1 MSRFPN
7 KYTPIPKE
15 NKSPVS
21 ISGLLLV
28 VWGYTIILSLY
39 FADEIILSLENYDHP
54 ISNELSSSLLI
65 IPQRIPLSP
74 WKNKINDAAQYL
86 YQQEYRFGTN
96 LKTVTEKEAPVIR
109 LDAGITNTYLKQIAI
124 KPEII
129 EVLPPQKIL
138 LVGASSM
145 HARMGTELSKGL
157 KKISGLTIQR
167 HAKLGTGLARPDVY
181 NWAEVTLELAKKHE
195 SELVIAQF
203 IGNDCQSLILPNRR
217 LEAKY
222 GTSEWDE
229 IYGQRIEDFIIMLQA
244 EDIDVVLIG
253 MPIVRSKRFRTKII
267 HVNSIVE
274 NMARKHDAT
283 FIPLWDISTTSDGS
297 YKDSIR
303 KNGRTL
309 SFRHDDGIHLSP
321 EGSRQVASTI
331 INELEKVYQWEE
343 NKLKGKTE

>member
-21 ISGLLLV
+21 ISRLLLV
-28 VWGYTIILSLY
+28 VWSYTFILSLY

-54 ISNELSSSLLI
+54 ITNELSSSLLI
-65 IPQRIPLSP
+65 IPQKIPLSR

-96 LKTVTEKEAPVIR
+96 LKPAKEKQAPIIR
-109 LDAGITNTYLKQIAI
+109 SNEEVTNTYLKKLEI
-124 KPEII
+124 KPEVI
-129 EVLPPQKIL
+129 EIPPPVKIL

-181 NWAEVTLELAKKHE
+181 NWAEITLELAKKHE

-222 GTSEWDE
+222 GTAEWDK

-244 EDIDVVLIG
+244 EDIHVVLIG
-253 MPIVRSKRFRTKII
+253 MPIVRSKRFRAKII
-267 HVNSIVE
+267 HVNKIVE
-274 NMARKHDAT
+274 KMAKKHDAI

-297 YKDSIR
+297 YKNSIR

-321 EGSRQVASTI
+321 EGSRQVATTI
-331 INELEKVYQWEE
+331 INELEKVYQWKE
-343 NKLKGKTE
+343 NKLKENSE